1 MKALIILLLF
11 CLTLEYEQL
20 SQYGSKVIHGSSYF
34 YLSLAGFKSGDKVY
48 IEVSYD
54 YSYYYYYSYSF
65 YYRESNSYYDSEF
78 SNSNLFTPLTSGT
91 TSTTNNK
98 QTKYYTIKLKG
109 NYNYL
114 LFRFSG
120 GSTWYT
126 IKHAKSSPTWI
137 IIVCISAFV
146 AIIATA
152 VIIYWCRR
160 RSIPD
165 YSSRVDGPLVSP
177 YPIVQPQPQPPI
189 YTQPVYQPYV
199 QSGYP

>member
-1 MKALIILLLF
+1 MKALIMLLLF

-54 YSYYYYYSYSF
+54 SYYYFSHSI
-65 YYRESNSYYDSEF
+65 YYRQSNSYFDSEF
-78 SNSNLFTPLTSGT
+78 SSNSFILMTSGT
-91 TSTTNNK
+91 TSTSNNK
-98 QTKYYTIKLKG
+98 HTKYYTIKLNG

-114 LFRFSG
+114 LFKFSG
-120 GSTWYT
+120 DSTWFT
-126 IKHAKSSPTWI
+126 IRHAKSSPTWI
-137 IIVCISAFV
+137 IIVCISALV
-146 AIIATA
+146 AIVATA

-160 RSIPD
+160 RSLPD
-165 YSSRVDGPLVSP
+165 YASRVDGPLVSP